1 MNLVDKKIN
10 KLKDISKD
18 LENTINE
25 LVEMSSEDEKGQVTA
40 KSLGFYAKDSA
51 LADLKNPWIFHSV
64 SEFIR
69 LCDGGGIT
77 SDDGSSRLLLLDKR
91 TFQVVA
97 GGSACGEDGTYSN
110 WKKLKGDEYGV
121 PEKTIKH
128 IINQFSDSNYQ
139 LLGVLWY
146 NC

>member
-1 MNLVDKKIN
+1 MQLDKKIN
-10 KLKDISKD
+10 QLKDISKD

-40 KSLGFYAKDSA
+40 ESLGFYTKDSA
-51 LADLKNPWIFHSV
+51 LADLKDPWIFHSV

-69 LCDGGGIT
+69 ICNDVGLT
-77 SDDGSSRLLLLDKR
+77 SDDGSSRLLLLDKK

-110 WKKLKGDEYGV
+110 WKRLKGDIYGV

-128 IINQFSDSNYQ
+128 IINQFSDSKYQ